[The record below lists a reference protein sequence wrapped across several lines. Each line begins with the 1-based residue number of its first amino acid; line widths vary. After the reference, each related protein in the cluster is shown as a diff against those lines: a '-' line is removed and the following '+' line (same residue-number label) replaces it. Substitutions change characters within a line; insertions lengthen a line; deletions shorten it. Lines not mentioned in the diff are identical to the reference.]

1 MNLEDLNTRN
11 FSICQLIK
19 EFDLIEG
26 VLADCES
33 WDIDKLSYNVYVKEI
48 KQASK
53 KELKN
58 KQRLGYDEEQR
69 LIDCA
74 EKGDVHA
81 VKQLVLAN
89 LGLVIHEARK
99 FQNLGVSLNDLISEG
114 NFGLFKAVNNV
125 ENRGFR
131 FATYAKLYIRNSII
145 SAIVKYGTTIRYS
158 SAIWIEYNKICKI
171 RSKYYAEHG
180 YIPTDGEVAE
190 FLNIPES
197 RVSEILSA
205 IESEISIDAFSDLC
219 GNYDKS
225 DVLLNYVMSELP
237 LFYID
242 SYKHQIDDVF
252 FMKSLA
258 IDIEGVLGLLYERER
273 EILKMFYGIGCEEM
287 DLGEIAE
294 KFNLTRERVRQ
305 IKEKAIRKLK
315 GQKNVTLKRYLG

>member
-1 MNLEDLNTRN
+1 MNLEDWNTRK

-26 VLADCES
+26 LLADCEF
-33 WDIDKLSYNVYVKEI
+33 WDVDKLSYNIYIKEI
-48 KQASK
+48 KQAHK
-53 KELKN
+53 KEFKN
-58 KQRLGYDEEQR
+58 KKRLGYDEEQR

-74 EKGDVHA
+74 EKGDVNA

-114 NFGLFKAVNNV
+114 NFGIFKAANKV

-131 FATYAKLYIRNSII
+131 FATYAKWYIRSSIM
-145 SAIVKYGTTIRYS
+145 SAIVKYGTTIHYS
-158 SAIWIEYNKICKI
+158 SAIWIEYHKICKI
-171 RSKYYAEHG
+171 KSKYYAEHG

-197 RVSEILSA
+197 RVSEIFSA

-219 GNYDKS
+219 GDYDKS
-225 DVLLNYVMSELP
+225 DILLNCVMSELP
-237 LFYID
+237 LFYIG
-242 SYKHQIDDVF
+242 SYKHQIDDELLIE
-252 FMKSLA
+252 SLS
-258 IDIEGVLGLLYERER
+258 IDIEDVLGHLYERER
-273 EILKMFYGIGCEEM
+273 DILKMFYGIGCEEM

-315 GQKNVTLKRYLG
+315 GQKSVSLRRYLG